1 MKEKTF
7 CKVGKR
13 VLNMSEKAGI
23 FTLVEL
29 LMRKSCKSGIS
40 FRQQDRAGRC
50 QSTDLPS
57 SFFIQLL
64 NCSIVRLF
72 KCFPVPSNF
81 RVPCSSVLTSRVKIR
96 IFTLIELLIVIAIIA
111 ILAAMLLPALNGAR
125 QKAKEIACTSN
136 LKQMGVMYG
145 MYGNDYKDYLPQVPE
160 NGTFTFYTREI
171 ISISTVPEWVSYGK
185 FYPAGYVKSGRV
197 FYCPLSDG
205 KNVMGDYYGN
215 AGAWSWINFLN
226 NGGKPETI
234 KSNVAGGYLFRSLN
248 AFKSATNPA
257 DDKMASAQTFAGIV
271 SKGVNR
277 ALAHDFGCFYANA
290 RSPGHG
296 NGKRY
301 NILYGDLHVQTY
313 SCKTFQFYKTNTD
326 MGRYFYE
333 AVDLGR

>member
-1 MKEKTF
+1 MKEKVF
-7 CKVGKR
+7 RRAGKR
-13 VLNMSEKAGI
+13 VLNVSEKAGV
-23 FTLVEL
+23 FTLIKFLIRKPDKRRGVFSFLQMFACFNVE
-29 LMRKSCKSGIS
+29 
-40 FRQQDRAGRC
+40 
-50 QSTDLPS
+50 
-57 SFFIQLL
+57 
-64 NCSIVRLF
+64 LF
-72 KCFPVPSNF
+72 KCFPAPSSF
-81 RVPCSSVLTSRVKIR
+81 RVSCSMFLLRRVKIR

-111 ILAAMLLPALNGAR
+111 ILAAMLLPALNSAR

-145 MYGNDYKDYLPQVPE
+145 MYGGDYKDYLPQVPE
-160 NGTFTFYTREI
+160 NATFSFYTREI

-185 FYPAGYVKSGRV
+185 FYPAGYVKTGRV
-197 FYCPLSDG
+197 FYCPLNDG

-226 NGGKPETI
+226 NGGKPETV

-248 AFKSATNPA
+248 AFKSTTNPA

-290 RSPGHG
+290 RAPGHG

-313 SCKTFQFYKTNTD
+313 SCKTFQFYRTNTD